1 MRAAL
6 CVAVLGLAG
15 RDGAAVQPGACWG
28 TGSYCHKQAAA
39 AHCGVKCTWEALR
52 GSSARM
58 LQAREEGKEAG
69 W

>member
-1 MRAAL
+1 MAGWGRRAAWR
-6 CVAVLGLAG
+6 VLGHGFLL
-15 RDGAAVQPGACWG
+15 
-28 TGSYCHKQAAA
+28 HKQAAA